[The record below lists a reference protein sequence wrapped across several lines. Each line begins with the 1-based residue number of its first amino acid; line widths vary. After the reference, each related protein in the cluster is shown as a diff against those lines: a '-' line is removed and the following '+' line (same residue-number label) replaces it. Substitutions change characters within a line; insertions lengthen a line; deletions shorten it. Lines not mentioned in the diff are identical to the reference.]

1 MALEGRIVTVPL
13 DVYQR
18 ETDQFIKSS
27 QLHIKIQSHEV
38 DDKRSYSLL
47 FACQEGMYGSDLS
60 STKVK
65 RCKSK
70 KDIDDKLWTET
81 FECLFNDDVM
91 AGDTGVEPLESVEIA
106 AKLESLESYNSKTGE
121 LTDGDLADDPP
132 TLTIMIR
139 SKGRLSVEYG
149 SFQAQVREVDSQDI
163 ETKRELDILNW
174 VLLQSNQI
182 TQLVKRIETSENE
195 LRKLREDAK
204 TKDEE
209 IKQTTDDYNTIL
221 RDLEDRFY
229 QVLNAKRQKI
239 LELLGNDEDD
249 IKHLNKTFE
258 VKNRTN
264 LNRVRVE
271 EIIKGEGFKAF
282 EEKQQERE
290 LAKTS
295 KKRSSS
301 GSEDTAKKRRTVKKE
316 PQRRE
321 KKQKQPS
328 IKQEDEEVELSVR
341 EEEQP
346 EFIKEEV
353 DDNLKDTSLEETK
366 SIEKDSSVEEG
377 SATEQSEEATDYS
390 DNDTQVKREENSSV
404 QDGFDSTSGTTQPVE
419 EVNDEDEEEEGETD
433 YSD

>member
-1 MALEGRIVTVPL
+1 MALEGRIITVPL

-18 ETDQFIKSS
+18 ENDQFIKSS
-27 QLHIKIQSHEV
+27 QLHIKIQNHEV
-38 DDKRSYSLL
+38 DGKKSYSLL
-47 FACQEGMYGSDLS
+47 FACQEGMYSSDLS
-60 STKVK
+60 PTKVK

-70 KDIDDKLWTET
+70 KDIDEELWTEM
-81 FECLFNDDVM
+81 FERLFDDNVM
-91 AGDTGVEPLESVEIA
+91 AGDIEVEPHESVEIA
-106 AKLESLESYNSKTGE
+106 AKLESLESYDSNTGE

-139 SKGRLSVEYG
+139 SKGKLSVEYG
-149 SFQAQVREVDSQDI
+149 SFQAQVREVDSQDN

-182 TQLVKRIETSENE
+182 TQLVKKIEASENE
-195 LRKLREDAK
+195 LRKLREDNQA
-204 TKDEE
+204 KDEE

-239 LELLGNDEDD
+239 LELLGDGEDD
-249 IKHLNKTFE
+249 IKHLNETFE

-282 EEKQQERE
+282 EEKQQEKD
-290 LAKTS
+290 LAKSS
-295 KKRSSS
+295 KKRRSS
-301 GSEDTAKKRRTVKKE
+301 GSGDTARKRRTVKKE
-316 PQRRE
+316 PRKSE
-321 KKQKQPS
+321 KNEGEPS
-328 IKQEDEEVELSVR
+328 IKKEDEEVELAVR
-341 EEEQP
+341 EEERP
-346 EFIKEEV
+346 EFIKDE
-353 DDNLKDTSLEETK
+353 DNDNMEDTSIEENK
-366 SIEKDSSVEEG
+366 SIEKASSAEEG
-377 SATEQSEEATDYS
+377 SVTEQSEEATDYS
-390 DNDTQVKREENSSV
+390 DNDTQVKREEDSSV

-419 EVNDEDEEEEGETD
+419 VDEEEEEEEGETD

>member
-1 MALEGRIVTVPL
+1 MALEGRIITVPL

-18 ETDQFIKSS
+18 ENDQFIKSS
-27 QLHIKIQSHEV
+27 QLHIKIQNHEV
-38 DDKRSYSLL
+38 DGKKSYSLL
-47 FACQEGMYGSDLS
+47 FACQEGMYSSDLS
-60 STKVK
+60 PTKVK

-70 KDIDDKLWTET
+70 KDIDEKLWTEM
-81 FECLFNDDVM
+81 FERLFDDNVM
-91 AGDTGVEPLESVEIA
+91 AGDIEVEPHESVEIA
-106 AKLESLESYNSKTGE
+106 AKLESLESYDSNTGE

-139 SKGRLSVEYG
+139 SKGKLSVEYG
-149 SFQAQVREVDSQDI
+149 SFQAQVREVDSQDN

-182 TQLVKRIETSENE
+182 TQLVKKIEASENE
-195 LRKLREDAK
+195 LRKLREDTQA
-204 TKDEE
+204 KDEE

-239 LELLGNDEDD
+239 LELLGDGEDD
-249 IKHLNKTFE
+249 IKHLNETFE

-282 EEKQQERE
+282 EEKQQEKE
-290 LAKTS
+290 LAKSS
-295 KKRSSS
+295 KKRRSS
-301 GSEDTAKKRRTVKKE
+301 GSGDTARKRRTVKKE
-316 PQRRE
+316 PRKSE
-321 KKQKQPS
+321 KKEGEPS
-328 IKQEDEEVELSVR
+328 IKKEDEEVKLAVR
-341 EEEQP
+341 EEERP
-346 EFIKEEV
+346 EFIKDE
-353 DDNLKDTSLEETK
+353 DNDNMEDTSIEENK
-366 SIEKDSSVEEG
+366 SIEKASSAEEG
-377 SATEQSEEATDYS
+377 SVTEQSEEATDYS
-390 DNDTQVKREENSSV
+390 DNDTQVKREEDSSV

-419 EVNDEDEEEEGETD
+419 VDEEKEEEEGETD

>member
-18 ETDQFIKSS
+18 KNGQFIKSS
-27 QLHIKIQSHEV
+27 KLHIKIKKHKI
-38 DDKRSYSLL
+38 DGKKSYSLL

-60 STKVK
+60 PTKVK

-70 KDIDDKLWTET
+70 KDIDDKLWVQI

-91 AGDTGVEPLESVEIA
+91 AGDIEAEAHETVEIA
-106 AKLESLESYNSKTGE
+106 AKLESLESYDSKTGE

-132 TLTIMIR
+132 TLTILIR
-139 SKGRLSVEYG
+139 SKGRLSIEYG
-149 SFQAQVREVDSQDI
+149 SFQAQVREVDSQNI

-174 VLLQSNQI
+174 ILLQSNQI
-182 TQLVKRIETSENE
+182 IQLVKRIETSENE
-195 LRKLREDAK
+195 LRKLQEDTE
-204 TKDEE
+204 TKDQE

-239 LELLGNDEDD
+239 LELLGDNEDD
-249 IKHLNKTFE
+249 IKHLNETFE

-290 LAKTS
+290 RAPTS
-295 KKRSSS
+295 KKRSAS
-301 GSEDTAKKRRTVKKE
+301 GSADTAKKRRTVKKE
-316 PQRRE
+316 PRRSE
-321 KKQKQPS
+321 KKPS
-328 IKQEDEEVELSVR
+328 IKQEDEEAKLAVR
-341 EEEQP
+341 DEEQP
-346 EFIKEEV
+346 KFIKEEV
-353 DDNLKDTSLEETK
+353 YDNFEDPSVENSD
-366 SIEKDSSVEEG
+366 SIEKDYSSEEG
-377 SATEQSEEATDYS
+377 SIKEQSEDATDYS
-390 DNDTQVKREENSSV
+390 DNDTQVKREENTSIK
-404 QDGFDSTSGTTQPVE
+404 DGFDSTSGTTHPVE
-419 EVNDEDEEEEGETD
+419 EVDIDEEEGDTD